1 MHSGQ
6 QLPWVVPAGAGS
18 PLAAPFMGV
27 PEAVQADVP
36 IPAVGDDPGARLH
49 GAGDER
55 VQRLSR
61 AICQHRHP
69 APADPLRLAH
79 LHRNAG
85 QHLLPAL
92 TATAQPGLLPADE
105 RLVHLD
111 APRQPAPPR
120 ADQHRPQP
128 VQHSPRRRIRADL
141 QRALKVLSGD
151 PVLGRG
157 KQPARVKPH
166 RQRRVHT
173 VKDRTRRHRG
183 APPAAAALTPAIA
196 QPPAAGVTTRRACK
210 PARPAQPLQVV
221 QAVLIG
227 AEPGQELSRRA
238 RVVRPGARIFH
249 STSLLRLTV

>member
-1 MHSGQ
+1 MRSVTSSTRPEPEITPIWAI
-6 QLPWVVPAGAGS
+6 QLTGVEAGAAFRSCARAGS
-18 PLAAPFMGV
+18 LLGV
-27 PEAVQADVP
+27 P
-36 IPAVGDDPGARLH
+36 GW
-49 GAGDER
+49 AG
-55 VQRLSR
+55 SR
-61 AICQHRHP
+61 CLASL
-69 APADPLRLAH
+69 APCR
-79 LHRNAG
+79 
-85 QHLLPAL
+85 
-92 TATAQPGLLPADE
+92 PADE

-141 QRALKVLSGD
+141 QRALKVLSRD

-183 APPAAAALTPAIA
+183 APPAAAALMPAIA